1 MTASSKNKTTPPK
14 AAITSKSTS
23 KNRMKDLLG
32 SLAGVP
38 ALEQEKSRLEA
49 FLAAFPGAYCGFS
62 DAGDVLY
69 SAGFLNILGLSKIKN
84 IHDIQNALTTGDAAV
99 LEGMFY
105 RLLEEGKQFSI
116 DVTPQ
121 NIKNKTYR
129 LTGSKGCNTNNQ
141 ECFTTVWIEDVT
153 NDLKKI
159 RTLENHAEIFEKEL
173 DQFKNTLNMMS
184 QAIWLRRATGE
195 IIWCND
201 AYAKILSTN
210 PKEVVKGQREFS
222 ISPKDK
228 SKIKSLKAFSEKAL
242 STGKDQKI
250 ECHIIASGNR
260 YFVKLEACPL
270 KGTDMTVGFV
280 TDLTSQK
287 EASTDYER
295 YLSANKILM
304 EQLRSAISIFD
315 SNQRLEFFNSAFAQ
329 LWSLEEQWLNT
340 HPKLAEILEKLRE
353 MRRLPEQADFKN
365 YKQNWLDMF
374 SKVIDTDEDM
384 LYLPDNTALKR
395 TVIPHPMGGLMMT
408 FEDVTSNLELESS
421 YNTLI
426 AVQKETLDNLAEG
439 VAVYGG
445 DGRLKLYNPAFASL
459 WKINPEDIEGDPH
472 ISKLVERMKPL
483 FDPEIWVDKKPIL
496 ISHGIERQIQEGRM
510 TRADEVLIEYTTVPL
525 PDGGI
530 LVSYFD
536 ATDSAKVENA
546 LREKNTALEVAEQ
559 IKTDFLANVSYQ
571 LRTPL
576 NAIMGFAE
584 ILDQQFF
591 GDLNE
596 KQKEYAQGI
605 QEAGDKLVRL
615 IDDILDLSSI
625 EAGYLDLAMN
635 EFDIYTVLDNIH
647 ELTIEWGRK
656 EKIKVEMTAP
666 QDIGTLIAD
675 ERRLKQILLNLVH
688 NALSFTPPNGT
699 ITLNALRDEDFVHF
713 KISDTGIG
721 ISKSD
726 QQRIFNPFERVHH
739 EGRADMSNSSLSRGA
754 GLGLSLVKNITELHG
769 GAVTVDSEKDKGTTI
784 TISFPIDPVLE
795 PLL

>member
-1 MTASSKNKTTPPK
+1 
-14 AAITSKSTS
+14 
-23 KNRMKDLLG
+23 
-32 SLAGVP
+32 
-38 ALEQEKSRLEA
+38 
-49 FLAAFPGAYCGFS
+49 
-62 DAGDVLY
+62 
-69 SAGFLNILGLSKIKN
+69 
-84 IHDIQNALTTGDAAV
+84 
-99 LEGMFY
+99 
-105 RLLEEGKQFSI
+105 
-116 DVTPQ
+116 
-121 NIKNKTYR
+121 
-129 LTGSKGCNTNNQ
+129 
-141 ECFTTVWIEDVT
+141 
-153 NDLKKI
+153 
-159 RTLENHAEIFEKEL
+159 
-173 DQFKNTLNMMS
+173 
-184 QAIWLRRATGE
+184 
-195 IIWCND
+195 
-201 AYAKILSTN
+201 
-210 PKEVVKGQREFS
+210 
-222 ISPKDK
+222 
-228 SKIKSLKAFSEKAL
+228 
-242 STGKDQKI
+242 
-250 ECHIIASGNR
+250 
-260 YFVKLEACPL
+260 
-270 KGTDMTVGFV
+270 MTVGFV